1 MRISKKNYELKDS
14 APCVDCYESMRRIG
28 VKTIVYSTSSGAIVK
43 SRLSDY
49 SPSTYSLG
57 RRFIMND
64 CHEVN
69 RCEEPHGIFAVD
81 NPLDAFMRSEREQ
94 EEVDIESIRTMTLS
108 DMSSISS
115 RSTSEHEFFAVDFT
129 DSFKGTR
136 RRMFKKRRLTL
147 YFDSATRTQKACF
160 V

>member
-43 SRLSDY
+43 TRLSDY

-69 RCEEPHGIFAVD
+69 RHEEPKGEFAVD
-81 NPLDAFMRSEREQ
+81 NPLDKFMRRERQQ
-94 EEVDIESIRTMTLS
+94 EEVDIESIRTLSLS
-108 DMSSISS
+108 DKSSISS
-115 RSTSEHEFFAVDFT
+115 RSTSEDDFFSVEFADT
-129 DSFKGTR
+129 MKGSKLK
-136 RRMFKKRRLTL
+136 MYKKRRLTL
-147 YFDSATRTQKACF
+147 YFDSASRTQKACF